1 MVRAL
6 IVGAGVTGST
16 VAHVLARAGAESV
29 VLEGQ
34 DAPGGLIRSA
44 TMNGVLYEPH
54 GSHIF
59 HTDERWIWDFVTG
72 LVPFNDYRHRVDI
85 LAAGGV
91 YNWPLR
97 GSDIAR
103 QPDSAQISAELRDRR
118 GVGASERDGTAGE
131 RGHTAHERDGAEN
144 FEDWCLGLTGPTLYE
159 RFIRPYTQKQWGRD
173 PRELSSSWAPRRISI
188 RWDENPYLFRDR
200 FQGWPAGG
208 AGYTDLIDALLA
220 HGLIELRVAS
230 PVRLPDLPRLVREH
244 ACDAVVL
251 TCPLD
256 QLCQD
261 SLGALPWRGI
271 LVRSVFVPHVELAQS
286 AMVVNYPG
294 LEFPFIRVHETKHA
308 SRQTGPGTVLGF
320 EFTGAP
326 ARHYPVEDPASR
338 TLNERYR
345 QVVREALAATPAYFG
360 GRLATYRYLNI
371 DECIAEA
378 HAVASSLLAGL

>member
-1 MVRAL
+1 MPRAL

-16 VAHVLARAGAESV
+16 VAHVLAQAGV
-29 VLEGQ
+29 QCVLFEGQ
-34 DAPGGLIRSA
+34 DLPGGLIRSS

-59 HTDERWIWDFVTG
+59 HTNERYIWDFVTA

-85 LAAGGV
+85 LAAGAI

-103 QPDSAQISAELRDRR
+103 QPDAEQIRAELRDRPE
-118 GVGASERDGTAGE
+118 VVAT
-131 RGHTAHERDGAEN
+131 ERDGAEN
-144 FEDWCLGLTGPTLYE
+144 FEAWCLRMMGATLYE
-159 RFIRPYTQKQWGRD
+159 RFVRPYTRKQWGRD

-188 RWDENPYLFRDR
+188 RWDENPNLFLDS

-220 HGLIELRVAS
+220 HELIEIRVAS
-230 PVRLPDLPRLVREH
+230 PVTLSDLPLLVREH

-256 QLCQD
+256 HFCQEG
-261 SLGALPWRGI
+261 LGALTWRGI
-271 LVRSVFVPHVELAQS
+271 LVRSVYVGHVELAQS

-338 TLNERYR
+338 ALNERYKE
-345 QVVREALAATPAYFG
+345 VVRDALAATPAYFG
-360 GRLATYRYLNI
+360 GRLANYRYINI
-371 DECIAEA
+371 DQCIAEA
-378 HAVASSLLAGL
+378 HAVASALLAGL

>member
-1 MVRAL
+1 MPRAL

-16 VAHVLARAGAESV
+16 VAHVLAQAGVECM
-29 VLEGQ
+29 LFEGQ
-34 DAPGGLIRSA
+34 DLPGGLIRSA

-54 GSHIF
+54 GSHVF
-59 HTDERWIWDFVTG
+59 HTNEQWIWDFVTA
-72 LVPFNDYRHRVDI
+72 LVPFNDYHHRVDI

-97 GSDIAR
+97 ASDIAR
-103 QPDSAQISAELRDRR
+103 QPDAAQIRAELRDRR
-118 GVGASERDGTAGE
+118 EVAVTERA
-131 RGHTAHERDGAEN
+131 GAEN
-144 FEDWCLGLTGPTLYE
+144 FEDWCLRLMGPTLYG
-159 RFIRPYTQKQWGRD
+159 RFVAPYTRKQWGRD
-173 PRELSSSWAPRRISI
+173 PRELSPSWAPRRISI
-188 RWDENPYLFRDR
+188 REDENPYLFLDR

-230 PVRLPDLPRLVREH
+230 PVTLPDLPLLMREH
-244 ACDAVVL
+244 GCDAVVL

-256 QLCQD
+256 QFCEA
-261 SLGALPWRGI
+261 SHGELPWRGI
-271 LVRSVFVPHVELAQS
+271 LVSSMFVGHVELAQS

-294 LEFPFIRVHETKHA
+294 VEFPFIRVHETKHA
-308 SRQTGPGTVLGF
+308 SGQTGPGTVLGF

-338 TLNERYR
+338 ALNDHYKE
-345 QVVREALAATPAYFG
+345 VVRDALVATPAYFG
-360 GRLATYRYLNI
+360 GRLANYRYINI